1 MRKSSV
7 KSTVE
12 FSCSTCINRD
22 KRINNG
28 GAVPDT
34 CKNCYDFSNWEKLP
48 ISTLE
53 DTLAERGKRYGTF
66 FEHARVTQNI
76 KAAMVDSNKWFDLS
90 ATQREA
96 LEMISHKIG
105 RILNGDPNYFDSWHD
120 IAGYSKLVAD
130 ELQGIIK

>member
-1 MRKSSV
+1 MIDCDTCVHPSHSAVCGTCVDYSNHVLCHSTMRKSSA
-7 KSTVE
+7 SASASAPT
-12 FSCSTCINRD
+12 S
-22 KRINNG
+22 
-28 GAVPDT
+28 
-34 CKNCYDFSNWEKLP
+34 
-48 ISTLE
+48 LE

-120 IAGYSKLVAD
+120 IAGYSKLIAD